1 MTKALQNLPL
11 SLRLAI
17 RELRGGVRGFKVF
30 LACLILGVGA
40 IAAVGTLT
48 EAVQSSLQDQG
59 RSLLAGDIEIRM
71 FQREASPE
79 EKAFFENSG
88 EVSDVLRLR
97 AMARSIRT
105 DERMLSELK
114 AVDELYP
121 LYGEL
126 TLAPAGSYQEI
137 FGKRDGRWGL
147 AADPN
152 LAERLGVEVGDLLRI
167 GDLTFELRAL
177 IEKEPDRSNEGFL
190 LGPTSLVA
198 RDVIPETGLILP
210 GSLYYQHYKLKIP
223 IETDLEAWRENLNE
237 TFPEARWRVRDRLG
251 SAPGVRRFVE
261 RMGMF
266 LSLVSLMTLVVGG
279 VGVGNAVG
287 NYMRGKTPVIATLKI
302 LGADSKI
309 VFHTYLLQILLF
321 SALAITI
328 GLLAGVAA
336 AYMVVNLIGGLLPID
351 VAFTPSGAS
360 LAIAAFY
367 GVCVSLIFSLWPLAI
382 AKKVPPIRLMRGLV
396 TTNKVRPDIRYR
408 LYVIGLMT
416 LVMAMAIFLSP
427 WQSLAAGFVGGA
439 ALVIIMLRWA
449 GMAVVKL
456 ATYLPRPKNPALR
469 LAISNLHRPG
479 AATAAVVMSLG
490 LGLSLFA
497 MVILVDKNFSARLT
511 DQIPD
516 QAPAFFMIDIQ
527 KDQAEAFRQT
537 AEGIEGVSDLRL
549 VPSLRGRVVSLKG
562 IPSGEVE
569 VEPGAAWVLN
579 GDRVITYSTEVPEGN
594 SLSGGDWWP
603 ADYSGP
609 PLVSFA
615 AEEARGLGLDVGD
628 SITVSVLGRNITA
641 TIANL
646 RTFDWGTMNFNFVMV
661 FDPGAL
667 EAAPHT
673 FMASLKA
680 ADGTENLTHRILTD
694 AFPNITA
701 IRMKEILTSID
712 NILVQIRSAVNYTGA
727 LAIFAGILVLGGALA
742 AGYRFRVYD
751 SVILKILGA
760 VRRDILSAFVF
771 EYALLGLITGV
782 LALVFGG
789 ISSYLVIVHAMEM
802 EFTLF
807 PQAAVLTVAGSLVIT
822 LLFGILNTWRALG
835 EKPSKILREF

>member
-11 SLRLAI
+11 SLRFAV

-97 AMARSIRT
+97 AMTRSIRT

-137 FGKRDGRWGL
+137 FGKRDGQWGL

-152 LAERLGVEVGDLLRI
+152 LAERLGVELGDLLRI

-223 IETDLEAWRENLNE
+223 IETDIEAWRENLNE
-237 TFPEARWRVRDRLG
+237 TFPEARWRVRDRFG

-309 VFHTYLLQILLF
+309 IFHTYLLQILLF

-328 GLLAGVAA
+328 GLLAGVGA
-336 AYMVVNLIGGLLPID
+336 AYIVVNLIGGVLPID
-351 VAFTPSGAS
+351 VAFTPSGQS

-382 AKKVPPIRLMRGLV
+382 AKKVPPVRLIRSLV

-408 LYVIGLMT
+408 LYVIGLMA

-439 ALVIIMLRWA
+439 AAVIIMLRWA

-490 LGLSLFA
+490 LGLSLFT

-527 KDQAEAFRQT
+527 KDQVEAFRQT
-537 AEGIEGVSDLRL
+537 VEGIEGASDLRL
-549 VPSLRGRVVSLKG
+549 VPSLRGRIVSLKG
-562 IPSGEVE
+562 IPSDEVE
-569 VEPGAAWVLN
+569 VEPEAAWVLN

-603 ADYSGP
+603 ADYTGP

-615 AEEARGLGLDVGD
+615 AEEAKGLGLDVGD
-628 SITVSVLGRNITA
+628 SITVSVLGRDITA
-641 TIANL
+641 TVVNL

-782 LALVFGG
+782 LALVFGS
-789 ISSYLVIVHAMEM
+789 ISSYLVIVQAMEM